1 MKSKLNPSNIV
12 SFFSSGF
19 HLEGDITAENDVRI
33 EGEIRGNISTK
44 KRVIIGESGKVLG
57 DIEAEHIVVLG
68 EVKGKVVALS
78 RLTIGK
84 NALFQGM
91 AYTDNIQ
98 VDFGAKMEAGIQK
111 LNKQVN
117 EENLFLSSET
127 NSQISH
133 AQNNIVPSDDQNL
146 DPAIASVS

>member
-1 MKSKLNPSNIV
+1 MKSKLRPSEIV

-19 HLEGDITAENDVRI
+19 HLEGDITAENDIRI
-33 EGEIRGNISTK
+33 EGEIRGKICTK
-44 KRVIIGESGKVLG
+44 KKVIIGESGKVLG
-57 DIEAEHIVVLG
+57 DIEAAYIVLLG
-68 EVKGKVVALS
+68 EVKGKVVAS
-78 RLTIGK
+78 NRLTIGK

-111 LNKQVN
+111 FSKQVVG
-117 EENLFLSSET
+117 ENLQLTSKVGSILEHT
-127 NSQISH
+127 LKNRN
-133 AQNNIVPSDDQNL
+133 APKDQDL